1 MSFEDAPENTARAER
16 IRAFA
21 VAHKAHPHTERGV
34 AIMTSPDGETLML
47 DVEDLLAGADALE
60 ALGVKGYAAARLS
73 VLNSGYH
80 ATVADVALEAADTPD
95 DTLRTMRQAFGDRV
109 VDEMLEELAEQV

>member
-21 VAHKAHPHTERGV
+21 VAHKAHPDTAAGV
-34 AIMTSPDGETLML
+34 AIMTAPDGEVLML
-47 DVEDLLAGADALE
+47 DVEDLLAAAGALE

-73 VLNSGYH
+73 VKHSGYPSDLG
-80 ATVADVALEAADTPD
+80 DVALEAADTPD
-95 DTLRTMRQAFGDRV
+95 DTLRTLRQAFGDRV
-109 VDEMLEELAEQV
+109 VDEMLDELSEQL